1 MISTRQWQEKS
12 SGRRECFI
20 IAGCLS
26 SLSETP
32 RTGRSQHYQW
42 RGGNFQLRVGEKM
55 VCAAK
60 AGPDANVRGWISKSQ
75 SPSFNMRSTRLIAA
89 CSLLPKKGI
98 INYFRCQK
106 TLIHLSYLKCVRNRK
121 REGGGKGRG
130 KKKKKP
136 CDSWWKSRSFPDSHV
151 DATAG
156 AHAKRSVL
164 IKSDNA
170 ALAVYITNIG
180 HGAGRRVCRIKW

>member
-1 MISTRQWQEKS
+1 
-12 SGRRECFI
+12 
-20 IAGCLS
+20 
-26 SLSETP
+26 
-32 RTGRSQHYQW
+32 
-42 RGGNFQLRVGEKM
+42 M

-75 SPSFNMRSTRLIAA
+75 SPSFNVRSTRLIAT
-89 CSLLPKKGI
+89 CSLLPEKGI

-106 TLIHLSYLKCVRNRK
+106 TLIPFKLFKMCPKSKK
-121 REGGGKGRG
+121 RRGGGGGKKSK